1 MNRFRSWALVP
12 FLLLTL
18 AAAAGCG
25 AGAAPATP
33 TSAPAKAASQPT
45 ASKTQPQQGGNPVA
59 KQYSAPPQMAIDAN
73 KSYTATL
80 HTSKGDILV
89 DLFPKDAPNTVNNF
103 VFLAKDGFYDNVR
116 FHRIIKG
123 FMVQTGDPKGDGTG
137 GPGYRFKDEPVTR
150 KYDRGIVAMANCR
163 PQHQRLPVLHHALQ
177 LRPAP
182 ELHHLRAGDRQ
193 EEPGRAGR
201 HRHLPGYREPRRR
214 GLRSQRGHP
223 HHQRGNRGE
232 VDRG

>member
-1 MNRFRSWALVP
+1 MNRIFPRALVP

-18 AAAAGCG
+18 AVAAGCG

-33 TSAPAKAASQPT
+33 TSAPAKATSQAPQ
-45 ASKTQPQQGGNPVA
+45 TQSSQGGNPVA

-80 HTSKGDILV
+80 HTTKGDIQV
-89 DLFPKDAPNTVNNF
+89 ELFPKDVPNTVNSF

-137 GPGYRFKDEPVTR
+137 GPGYRLKDEPVTR
-150 KYDRGIVAMANCR
+150 KYDRGIVAMANSG
-163 PQHQRLPVLHHALQ
+163 PNTSGSQFFIMHSNYGLPPSYTIFGQVTDRKSLDVLDAIATSPVATS
-177 LRPAP
+177 RGGENSAP
-182 ELHHLRAGDRQ
+182 TEDIRIT
-193 EEPGRAGR
+193 
-201 HRHLPGYREPRRR
+201 
-214 GLRSQRGHP
+214 S
-223 HHQRGNRGE
+223 
-232 VDRG
+232 VDVAEK